1 MATMRSVGVR
11 LRMFVDQYKRDAA
24 EAKKATEGVGASGK
38 KAKVDLDQLAGTLT
52 VVGGL
57 MTAAAAATVIASA
70 RFDKEMSAVAAATG
84 AAGDEL
90 ADLREAALEA
100 GAATSFSA
108 TEAADAIE
116 QLAKAGVSAADVL
129 GGALTG
135 ALSLAAAGE
144 IEVGVAAET
153 AASAMTQFKLE
164 GSDVG
169 HIADLLA
176 AGAGKAQG
184 GVLDMGE
191 ALKQAGLVAS
201 QTGLSIEETT
211 GTLAAFASAGLL
223 GSDAGTSFRTMLL
236 RLAAPTGES
245 AQLMEDLGIEAFDA
259 GGNFVGMAKLAGSL
273 ETALSGLTQEQRQA
287 AFATIFGQ
295 DAIRAA
301 SIAYA
306 LGEDGIQEWIAAV
319 NDQGFATRQAEALT
333 DNLVG
338 DIERLT
344 GSLETLFI
352 EAGSGANGGL
362 RFLAQ
367 TGEQLANTFGGMPAT
382 MQTTG
387 VVLAAGTGIA
397 ALAAAAYLKL
407 KSSVAD
413 AAENLAKAGPAG
425 ARAGRALTAVVSA
438 GSKAVGVL
446 GALAVASAAVDAATE
461 DLNPQLDALA
471 AGLDRWADGAGAS
484 GEIARLFG
492 EDLEGLG
499 DSLATAASSGAEF
512 ADEIKGATF
521 GLVQFTGEA
530 DIEKIKALDS
540 ALASM
545 VQGGNLRE
553 AAKAFDELTEV
564 AAANGVTV
572 EQLRELLP
580 EYAGAL
586 EVSEKETDDL
596 ADTTHQLELAQLAAV
611 DSGEALIDVWLAL
624 HGAAKTA
631 DEEMLEAVQSINA
644 VTEAFEENGGALQG
658 NSEAALE
665 NRLALAEAAQQAIE
679 AADAFI
685 ANGGSAEDAAA
696 MLEDF
701 ERRAADAAIAAGGN
715 ADEVHRLADE
725 LFQLPASK
733 YVAVNVQL
741 NVASNT
747 GFGLAAFSQLRH
759 GGITMGGVPVQHAA
773 TGLLRDAT
781 IATKPMVSWAEP
793 ETEREAF
800 VPKRGNY
807 SRSMGIL
814 SEAAG
819 WYNADV
825 VPRGTWAG
833 GGASAVDVRVSLAPG
848 ADTPLMRAI
857 EDRLRVEV
865 VQAGG
870 GSVQGRYGQRGRQV

>member
-1 MATMRSVGVR
+1 MRSVGVR
-11 LRMFVDQYKRDAA
+11 LRMFVDDYRRDADQ
-24 EAKKATEGVGASGK
+24 AKKATESVGASGK

-57 MTAAAAATVIASA
+57 MVAAAGAAVFASA

-245 AQLMEDLGIEAFDA
+245 AELMKELGIEAFDA

-306 LGEDGIQEWIAAV
+306 LGEDGIREWIAAV
-319 NDQGFATRQAEALT
+319 DDQGFATRQAEALT

-338 DIERLT
+338 DVERLT

-352 EAGSGANGGL
+352 EAGEGANTGL
-362 RFLAQ
+362 RQLTQ
-367 TGEQLANTFGGMPAT
+367 TGEELVNAFGEMPGP
-382 MQTTG
+382 MQTVVVMASGLSG
-387 VVLAAGTGIA
+387 VGLLG
-397 ALAAAAYLKL
+397 AAAFLKF
-407 KSSVAD
+407 KSSLGD
-413 AAENLAKAGPAG
+413 FTENLAKAGPAG
-425 ARAGRALTAVVSA
+425 ERAGRMLNRVGTFAAKAGTAL
-438 GSKAVGVL
+438 GV
-446 GALAVASAAVDAATE
+446 LAVASAAVNAATE

-492 EDLEGLG
+492 DDLAGLG
-499 DSLATAASSGAEF
+499 ESLSTAASDSRDFAEGVS
-512 ADEIKGATF
+512 AATF
-521 GLVQFTGEA
+521 GIIKFTGAA
-530 DIEKIKALDS
+530 DVEKIQALDS
-540 ALASM
+540 AMAAM

-553 AAKAFDELTEV
+553 AAKAFDELTEI

-572 EQLRELLP
+572 EQLRELFP

-611 DSGEALIDVWLAL
+611 DAGEQLIDVWLAL

-631 DEEMLEAVQSINA
+631 DEQMLEAVQAIDG
-644 VTEAFEENGGALQG
+644 VTEAFTENGGALQG
-658 NSEAALE
+658 NTEAALE
-665 NRLALAEAAQQAIE
+665 NRLALADAAEQAIE

-685 ANGGSAEDAAA
+685 ANGGSAEEAAA

-715 ADEVHRLADE
+715 ADEVNRLADE

-733 YVAVNVQL
+733 YVAVNVQF
-741 NVASNT
+741 NVAGNT
-747 GFGLAAFSQLRH
+747 GFGMAAFSQLRH

-773 TGLLRDAT
+773 SGLLRDAT

-793 ETEREAF
+793 ETGGEAF
-800 VPKRGNY
+800 VPRRGNY
-807 SRSMGIL
+807 SRSMQIM

-825 VPRGTWAG
+825 VPRGTWSGGAG
-833 GGASAVDVRVSLAPG
+833 GGTPVAVNVIVSAAPG
-848 ADTPLMRAI
+848 FGGKVMDG
-857 EDRLRVEV
+857 LRFETEMVG
-865 VQAGG
+865 A
-870 GSVQGRYGQRGRQV
+870 GSVQQHAGTRGRYSS